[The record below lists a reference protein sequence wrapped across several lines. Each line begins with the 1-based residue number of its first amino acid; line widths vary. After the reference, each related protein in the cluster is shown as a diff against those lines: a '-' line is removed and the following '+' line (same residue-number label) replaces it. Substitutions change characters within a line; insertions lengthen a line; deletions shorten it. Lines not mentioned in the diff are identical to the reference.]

1 MNMAVWEDP
10 ASSTMP
16 YCRKKAVG
24 QAWRL
29 KVPWVLQPLPRE
41 GTGAQ
46 CTTRPHSNPQS
57 TLLPCQCP
65 AAPQYHLAEAGF
77 AQPSL
82 ALLGPHLPKEGTAWH
97 VTGSGILAILECYL
111 EQHRDSSFLGK
122 GTPLSAA
129 QGLFPHCTLP
139 SLLAAC

>member
-16 YCRKKAVG
+16 YCREKAVG

-57 TLLPCQCP
+57 TLLPCHTGTAVP
-65 AAPQYHLAEAGF
+65 T
-77 AQPSL
+77 L

-122 GTPLSAA
+122 GTSLSAA
-129 QGLFPHCTLP
+129 QGLFPHCRLP